1 MVLTRKTLRK
11 DEKAY
16 WLKHG
21 FDEKLRKQL
30 NWTEAEIA
38 SYEAFQAKQRKMP
51 IAQKAPRKKILKKAL
66 QKVAKGKKS
75 VKKAP
80 KHKKFRYRPGT
91 VALRE
96 IRRYQKSTELVLR
109 KLPFQQLVR
118 EIIQDITGSVNYRV
132 APATM
137 NALQEAAEAY
147 LVGLFEDSNLCAIH
161 AKRVTIMPKDIQI
174 ARRIRGERT

>member
-1 MVLTRKTLRK
+1 MDQTCIFKMALTRKTLRK

-30 NWTEAEIA
+30 NWTEAELA

-66 QKVAKGKKS
+66 QKVAKSKKG
-75 VKKAP
+75 VKKVP
-80 KHKKFRYRPGT
+80 KHKKFRYRLGT
-91 VALRE
+91 VALHE

-109 KLPFQQLVR
+109 KLPFQRLVR
-118 EIIQDITGSVNYRV
+118 EIIQDITGSVQCE
-132 APATM
+132 
-137 NALQEAAEAY
+137 LQSSTGHHECSPE
-147 LVGLFEDSNLCAIH
+147 SC
-161 AKRVTIMPKDIQI
+161 
-174 ARRIRGERT
+174 